1 MARLAIIP
9 ARGGSKRIPKKN
21 IRNFLGKPII
31 SYSIEV
37 AINSGL
43 FDEVMVSSDSEEIAT
58 VAKQYGAKVPFIRSE
73 QTSGDFAGSGEVIQ
87 EVLGLYEGTGLHFDY
102 VCCIYP
108 CAPFITV
115 DRLVEA
121 HEMMIKNNFSTVFPV
136 LPFGFPI
143 QRALHINNDLVSFVS
158 PEYALERSQDL
169 APRYHDA
176 GQFYWLRSSDFLSSG
191 KIIGERAGGI
201 IISELEAQDIDNEV
215 DWKMA
220 ELKFTLR

>member
-21 IRNFLGKPII
+21 IRNFLDKPII
-31 SYSIEV
+31 SYSIET
-37 AINSGL
+37 AIDSGL
-43 FDEVMVSSDSEEIAT
+43 FDEVMVSTDSEEIAT
-58 VAKQYGAKVPFIRSE
+58 VAKQYGANVPFIRSE
-73 QTSGDFAGSGEVIQ
+73 QTSGDFAGTAEVIQ
-87 EVLGLYEGTGLHFDY
+87 EVLGSYENSGINFEY

-121 HEMMIKNNFSTVFPV
+121 YEMLIKNNLSTVFPV

-143 QRALHINNDLVSFVS
+143 QRALQIINGVASFVS

-176 GQFYWLRSSDFLSSG
+176 GQFYWLRSSDFLSNG
-191 KIIGERAGGI
+191 KIIGEQTGGI
-201 IISELEAQDIDNEV
+201 VISELEAQDIDNEV

-220 ELKFTLR
+220 ELKYSLL